1 VSTSVSV
8 IIPSYNSART
18 LNLVLRAV
26 RAQTYAPLE
35 VLVVDDH
42 STDGSDALA
51 ASLGARVLRT
61 PANGGCGAARN
72 LGAAH
77 ARGNV
82 LFFLDA
88 DVAPR
93 PDAVANAVAA
103 LAADPRLGAVCGV
116 EDPVPLIRDS
126 RFEEYRSLQY
136 HYWSISSGGRISFLF
151 PNICAI
157 PAPVFAEIGP
167 FNPHLRQTEEVDY
180 GHRLRQRYELL
191 LSPAVR
197 GRHDHDDRLGVLLR
211 KLFARGRLRVPLY
224 ARSRRFARGFET
236 PARAVASLAALG
248 ALVSVALPLVLGVPW
263 WLAPGAL
270 VATSVACDAG
280 MYRYV
285 LERRGPAFTAY
296 FAAVHYLV
304 NLTIAAAA
312 AVGAL
317 QWLCS
322 GAFRRL
328 YDAPESV
335 TVGPA

>member
-1 VSTSVSV
+1 MTTSVSV

-18 LNLVLRAV
+18 LGLVLDAV
-26 RAQTYAPLE
+26 RAQTHAPLE
-35 VLVVDDH
+35 ILVIDDH
-42 STDGSDALA
+42 STDGCDALA
-51 ASLGARVLRT
+51 TSLGARVLRT

-77 ARGNV
+77 ARGDV

-103 LAADPRLGAVCGV
+103 LAADPLLGAVCGV

-126 RFEEYRSLQY
+126 LFEEYRSLQY
-136 HYWSISSGGRISFLF
+136 HYWSVSSGGRISFLF
-151 PNICAI
+151 PNICAM
-157 PAPVFAEIGP
+157 PAAVFAEIGP
-167 FNPHLRQTEEVDY
+167 FNPRLRQTEEVDY

-197 GRHDHDDRLGVLLR
+197 GRHDHDDRLRVLLR

-248 ALVSVALPLVLGVPW
+248 AAVAVALPPVLGAAW
-263 WLAPGAL
+263 WLASGAL
-270 VATSVACDAG
+270 AATSIACDAG

-285 LERRGPAFTAY
+285 LDRRGPAFTVY
-296 FAAVHYLV
+296 FAAVHYVV
-304 NLTIAAAA
+304 NVTIAAAT
-312 AVGAL
+312 AVGAV

-328 YDAPESV
+328 YDAPEPVAMGS
-335 TVGPA
+335 A